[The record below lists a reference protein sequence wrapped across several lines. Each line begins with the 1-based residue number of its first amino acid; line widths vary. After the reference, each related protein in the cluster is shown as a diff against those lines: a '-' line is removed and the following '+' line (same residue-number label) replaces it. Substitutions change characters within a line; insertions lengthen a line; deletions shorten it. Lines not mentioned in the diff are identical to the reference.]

1 MTRKV
6 PERTAVSAVSMNSE
20 PADPISDQNNTH
32 IEEIMKEIVQR
43 VKGTR
48 EFYPEDMAFRT
59 WLYGQMRGVSESFAY
74 QEYDGPFLEKL
85 DLYAAKSGEELVKE
99 QSFVFMDRGGSE
111 VALRPELTP
120 SLARMV
126 AQRQNQLAYP
136 LRMWSFGPF
145 WRYEQPQKGRTRE
158 FFQWNIDLIGV
169 SSFQADAE
177 LLAVAA
183 SFFKRVGLTPDLVRI
198 NVNNRRLMD
207 NALAKIGI
215 EGEEKALV
223 FRMIDRRDKMRGDAW
238 RAFGIDGGLT
248 EEKIDALVELLDNK
262 ELWRESEELTAIF
275 ALLEKMGIRDY
286 FAFDPQV
293 IRGLLYYTGTVF
305 EARDTAKD
313 GRAILGGGRYEN
325 LVGEVGGDPLPGV
338 GFAMGDVMIGVV
350 LEKYGLYPELKIQ
363 PADILVTCFDASTL
377 PDSYATAMKL
387 REEGLKVNCYPE
399 ALKLDKQIKY
409 ANKIGMKALVIAG
422 PDEIAAGNVTVK
434 NLLDRTQKTLP
445 FQDAVAL
452 LKEIT
457 A

>member
-1 MTRKV
+1 MR
-6 PERTAVSAVSMNSE
+6 
-20 PADPISDQNNTH
+20 
-32 IEEIMKEIVQR
+32 EIIQR

-59 WLYGQMRGVSESFAY
+59 WLYAQMRAVSESFAY

-126 AQRQNQLAYP
+126 AQRQNLLNYP

-169 SSFQADAE
+169 HSYQSDAE
-177 LLAVAA
+177 LLAVCA
-183 SFFKRVGLTPDLVRI
+183 SFFKRVGLTPEHVRI

-207 NALAKIGI
+207 GALAKIGI
-215 EGEEKALV
+215 EGDAKALA
-223 FRMIDRRDKMRGDAW
+223 FRMIDRRDKMRKDAW
-238 RAFGIDGGLT
+238 YEYGIEGGMT
-248 EEKIDALVELLDNK
+248 AEKIDALVALLENKDLWQESGELK
-262 ELWRESEELTAIF
+262 EIF
-275 ALLEKMGIRDY
+275 ALLDKMGIGDY
-286 FAFDPQV
+286 FAYDPQV

-305 EARDTAKD
+305 EARDLAKD

-325 LVGEVGGDPLPGV
+325 LVGEVGGDPLSGV
-338 GFAMGDVMIGVV
+338 GFAMGDVMIRVV
-350 LEKYGLYPELKIQ
+350 LEKYGLYPELKVQ
-363 PADILVTCFDASTL
+363 PAEVMVACFDAASL
-377 PDSYATAMKL
+377 PDSYAIAMEL
-387 REEGLKVNCYPE
+387 REAGLNVSCYPE

-409 ANKIGMKALVIAG
+409 ANKIGVKTLVIAG
-422 PDEIAAGNVTVK
+422 PDELAAGKVTVK
-434 NLLDRTQKTLP
+434 DLVNRTQQTVGRA
-445 FQDAVAL
+445 DAAAVLQGL
-452 LKEIT
+452 L
-457 A
+457 

>member
-1 MTRKV
+1 
-6 PERTAVSAVSMNSE
+6 
-20 PADPISDQNNTH
+20 
-32 IEEIMKEIVQR
+32 MKEIIQR

-59 WLYGQMRGVSESFAY
+59 WIGNQMRAVSESFAY

-99 QSFVFMDRGGSE
+99 QSFVFQDRGGSE

-126 AQRQNQLAYP
+126 AQRQNQLSYP

-169 SSFQADAE
+169 NSYQADAE

-183 SFFKRVGLTPDLVRI
+183 SFFKRVGLTPEQVRI

-207 NALAKIGI
+207 SALANIGI
-215 EGEEKALV
+215 GPDEKALV
-223 FRMIDRRDKMRGDAW
+223 FRMIDRRDKMRIAEW
-238 RAFGIDGGLT
+238 RAYGIDGGLT
-248 EEKIDALVELLDNK
+248 EEKIDALVKLLENKDLWQVSDELK
-262 ELWRESEELTAIF
+262 EIF
-275 ALLEKMGIRDY
+275 ALLEKMGLRDY
-286 FAFDPQV
+286 FAFDPEV

-305 EARDTAKD
+305 EARDLAKD

-325 LVGEVGGDPLPGV
+325 LVNEVGGDPLSGV
-338 GFAMGDVMIGVV
+338 GFAMGDVMIRVV
-350 LEKYGLYPELKIQ
+350 LEKYGLYPELKVQ
-363 PADILVTCFDASTL
+363 PADIMVTCFDASCLADT
-377 PDSYATAMKL
+377 YAIAMKL
-387 REEGLKVNCYPE
+387 RDAGLKISCYPE
-399 ALKLDKQIKY
+399 AVKLDKQIKY

-422 PDEIAAGNVTVK
+422 PDEIAQGKVTVK
-434 NLLDRTQKTLP
+434 NLTNRTQTTVSL
-445 FQDAVAL
+445 DEAVAL
-452 LKEIT
+452 LT
-457 A
+457 AL

>member
-1 MTRKV
+1 
-6 PERTAVSAVSMNSE
+6 
-20 PADPISDQNNTH
+20 
-32 IEEIMKEIVQR
+32 MKEIIQR

-59 WLYGQMRGVSESFAY
+59 WIGNQMRAVSESFAY

-99 QSFVFMDRGGSE
+99 QSFVFQDRGGSE

-126 AQRQNQLAYP
+126 AQRQNQLSYP

-169 SSFQADAE
+169 NSYQADAE

-183 SFFKRVGLTPDLVRI
+183 SFFKRVGLTPEQVRI

-207 NALAKIGI
+207 SALANIGI
-215 EGEEKALV
+215 GPDEKALV
-223 FRMIDRRDKMRGDAW
+223 FRMIDRRDKMRIAEW
-238 RAFGIDGGLT
+238 RAYGIDGGLT
-248 EEKIDALVELLDNK
+248 EEKIDALVKLLENKDLWQESDELK
-262 ELWRESEELTAIF
+262 EIF
-275 ALLEKMGIRDY
+275 ALLEKMGLRDY
-286 FAFDPQV
+286 FAFDPEV

-305 EARDTAKD
+305 EARDLAKD

-325 LVGEVGGDPLPGV
+325 LVNEVGGDPLSGV
-338 GFAMGDVMIGVV
+338 GFAMGDVMIRVV
-350 LEKYGLYPELKIQ
+350 LEKYGLYPELKVQ
-363 PADILVTCFDASTL
+363 PADIMVTCFDASCLADT
-377 PDSYATAMKL
+377 YAIAMKL
-387 REEGLKVNCYPE
+387 RDAGLKISCYPE
-399 ALKLDKQIKY
+399 AVKLDKQIKY

-422 PDEIAAGNVTVK
+422 PDEIAQGKVTVK
-434 NLLDRTQKTLP
+434 NLTNRTQTTVSL
-445 FQDAVAL
+445 DEAVAL
-452 LKEIT
+452 LT
-457 A
+457 AL

>member
-1 MTRKV
+1 MR
-6 PERTAVSAVSMNSE
+6 
-20 PADPISDQNNTH
+20 
-32 IEEIMKEIVQR
+32 EIIQR

-59 WLYGQMRGVSESFAY
+59 WLYGQMRAVSESFAY

-126 AQRQNQLAYP
+126 AQRQNLLNYP

-169 SSFQADAE
+169 NSYQSDAE
-177 LLAVAA
+177 LLAVCA
-183 SFFKRVGLTPDLVRI
+183 SFFKRVGLTPEHVRI

-207 NALAKIGI
+207 GALAKIGI
-215 EGEEKALV
+215 EGDEKALA
-223 FRMIDRRDKMRGDAW
+223 FRMIDRRDKMRKDAW
-238 RAFGIDGGLT
+238 YEYGIDGGMT
-248 EEKIDALVELLDNK
+248 AEKIDALVALLENK
-262 ELWRESEELTAIF
+262 ELWKESDELKEIF
-275 ALLEKMGIRDY
+275 ALLDKMGIGDY
-286 FAFDPQV
+286 FAYDPQV

-305 EARDTAKD
+305 EARDLAKD

-325 LVGEVGGDPLPGV
+325 LVGEVGGDPLSGV
-338 GFAMGDVMIGVV
+338 GFAMGDVMIRVV
-350 LEKYGLYPELKIQ
+350 LEKYGLYPELKVQ
-363 PADILVTCFDASTL
+363 PADVMVACFDAASL
-377 PDSYATAMKL
+377 PDSYAIAMEL
-387 REEGLKVNCYPE
+387 RDAGLKVSCYPE

-409 ANKIGMKALVIAG
+409 ANKIGIKALVIAG
-422 PDEIAAGNVTVK
+422 PDELASGKVTIKDLV
-434 NLLDRTQKTLP
+434 NRTQQTVSRA
-445 FQDAVAL
+445 DAAKVLAGL
-452 LKEIT
+452 
-457 A
+457 

>member
-1 MTRKV
+1 MR
-6 PERTAVSAVSMNSE
+6 
-20 PADPISDQNNTH
+20 
-32 IEEIMKEIVQR
+32 EIIQR

-59 WLYGQMRGVSESFAY
+59 WLYGQMRAVSESFAY

-126 AQRQNQLAYP
+126 AQRQNLLNYP

-169 SSFQADAE
+169 NSYQSDAE
-177 LLAVAA
+177 LLAVCA
-183 SFFKRVGLTPDLVRI
+183 SFFKRVGLTPEHVRI

-207 NALAKIGI
+207 GALAKIGI
-215 EGEEKALV
+215 EGDEKALA
-223 FRMIDRRDKMRGDAW
+223 FRMIDRRDKMRKDAW
-238 RAFGIDGGLT
+238 YEYGIDGGMT
-248 EEKIDALVELLDNK
+248 AEKIDALVALLENK
-262 ELWRESEELTAIF
+262 ELWKESDELKEIF
-275 ALLEKMGIRDY
+275 ALLDKMGIGDY
-286 FAFDPQV
+286 FAYDPQV

-305 EARDTAKD
+305 EARDLAKD

-325 LVGEVGGDPLPGV
+325 LVGEVGGDPLSGV
-338 GFAMGDVMIGVV
+338 GFAMGDVMIRVV
-350 LEKYGLYPELKIQ
+350 LEKYGLYPELKVQ
-363 PADILVTCFDASTL
+363 PADVMVACFDAASL
-377 PDSYATAMKL
+377 PDSYAIAMEL
-387 REEGLKVNCYPE
+387 RDAGLKVSCYPE

-409 ANKIGMKALVIAG
+409 ANKIGIKALVIAG
-422 PDEIAAGNVTVK
+422 PDELASGKVTIKDLVNRSQQTVARTEAAKMLG
-434 NLLDRTQKTLP
+434 TL
-445 FQDAVAL
+445 
-452 LKEIT
+452 
-457 A
+457 

>member
-1 MTRKV
+1 MR
-6 PERTAVSAVSMNSE
+6 
-20 PADPISDQNNTH
+20 
-32 IEEIMKEIVQR
+32 EIIQR

-48 EFYPEDMAFRT
+48 EFYPEDMAFRS
-59 WLYGQMRGVSESFAY
+59 WLYAQMRAVSESFAY

-126 AQRQNQLAYP
+126 AQRQNLLSYP

-169 SSFQADAE
+169 KSYQADAE
-177 LLAVAA
+177 LLAVCA
-183 SFFKRVGLTPDLVRI
+183 SFFKRVGLTPDQVRI

-207 NALAKIGI
+207 GALAKIGI
-215 EGEEKALV
+215 EGEDKALA
-223 FRMIDRRDKMRGDAW
+223 FRMIDRRDKMRKDAW
-238 RAFGIDGGLT
+238 YEYGTEGGMT
-248 EEKIDALVELLDNK
+248 VEKIDALVALLENK
-262 ELWRESEELTAIF
+262 ELWKESDELKEIF
-275 ALLEKMGIRDY
+275 TLLEKMGLSDY
-286 FAFDPQV
+286 FAYDPEV

-305 EARDTAKD
+305 EARDLAKD

-338 GFAMGDVMIGVV
+338 GFAMGDVMIRVV
-350 LEKYGLYPELKIQ
+350 LEKYGLYPELKVQ
-363 PADILVTCFDASTL
+363 PADVMVTCFEAAGL
-377 PDSYATAMKL
+377 PDSYAIAMEL
-387 REEGLKVNCYPE
+387 REGGLNVSCYPE
-399 ALKLDKQIKY
+399 AVKLDKQIKY
-409 ANKIGMKALVIAG
+409 ANKIGVKALVIAG
-422 PDEIAAGNVTVK
+422 PDELAAGKVTVK
-434 NLLDRTQKTLP
+434 DLVNRNQQTVDRSE
-445 FQDAVAL
+445 AAAL
-452 LKEIT
+452 LKDIC

>member
-1 MTRKV
+1 
-6 PERTAVSAVSMNSE
+6 
-20 PADPISDQNNTH
+20 
-32 IEEIMKEIVQR
+32 MKEIIQR

-59 WLYGQMRGVSESFAY
+59 WLGNQMRAVSESFAY

-99 QSFVFMDRGGSE
+99 QSFVFQDRGGSE

-126 AQRQNQLAYP
+126 AQRQNQLSYP

-169 SSFQADAE
+169 NSYQADAE

-183 SFFKRVGLTPDLVRI
+183 SFFKRVGLTPDQVRI

-207 NALAKIGI
+207 AALAGIGI
-215 EGEEKALV
+215 ANEEKALV
-223 FRMIDRRDKMRGDAW
+223 FRMIDRRDKMRIAEW
-238 RAFGIDGGLT
+238 RAYGVDGGLT
-248 EEKIDALVELLDNK
+248 EEKIDALVKLLENKDLWQNSAELK
-262 ELWRESEELTAIF
+262 EIF
-275 ALLEKMGIRDY
+275 ALLEKMGLRDY
-286 FAFDPQV
+286 FAFDPEV

-305 EARDTAKD
+305 EARDLSKD

-325 LVGEVGGDPLPGV
+325 LVNEVGGDPLSGV
-338 GFAMGDVMIGVV
+338 GFAMGDVMIRVV
-350 LEKYGLYPELKIQ
+350 LEKYGLYPALKAQ
-363 PADILVTCFDASTL
+363 PADIMVTCFDASCLADT
-377 PDSYATAMKL
+377 YAIAMKL
-387 REEGLKVNCYPE
+387 REAGLKISCYPE

-422 PDEIAAGNVTVK
+422 PDEIAQGKVTVK
-434 NLLDRTQKTLP
+434 NLTNRTQTTVSM
-445 FQDAVAL
+445 DEAVAL
-452 LKEIT
+452 L
-457 A
+457 AAL

>member
-1 MTRKV
+1 
-6 PERTAVSAVSMNSE
+6 
-20 PADPISDQNNTH
+20 
-32 IEEIMKEIVQR
+32 MKEIIQR

-59 WLYGQMRGVSESFAY
+59 WLYAQMRAVSESFAY

-126 AQRQNQLAYP
+126 AQRQNLLNYP

-169 SSFQADAE
+169 KSYQADAE
-177 LLAVAA
+177 LLAVCA
-183 SFFKRVGLTPDLVRI
+183 SFFKRVGLTPEHVRI

-207 NALAKIGI
+207 GALAKIGI
-215 EGEEKALV
+215 EGEEKALA
-223 FRMIDRRDKMRGDAW
+223 FRMIDRRDKMRKEAW
-238 RAFGIDGGLT
+238 YEYGMEGGMT
-248 EEKIDALVELLDNK
+248 AEKIDALVALLENK
-262 ELWRESEELTAIF
+262 ELWKESDELKEIF
-275 ALLEKMGIRDY
+275 ALLEKMGIGDY
-286 FAFDPQV
+286 FAYDPQV

-305 EARDTAKD
+305 EARDLAKD

-338 GFAMGDVMIGVV
+338 GFAMGDVMIRVV
-350 LEKYGLYPELKIQ
+350 LEKYGLYPELKVQ
-363 PADILVTCFDASTL
+363 PADVMVTCFDEASL
-377 PDSYATAMKL
+377 PESYAIAMEL
-387 REEGLKVNCYPE
+387 REAGLNVSCYPE

-409 ANKIGMKALVIAG
+409 ANKIGVRALVIAG
-422 PDEIAAGNVTVK
+422 PDELAAGKVTVK
-434 NLLDRTQKTLP
+434 DLINRTQQTV
-445 FQDAVAL
+445 DRSAAAAL
-452 LKEIT
+452 LK
-457 A
+457 

>member
-1 MTRKV
+1 
-6 PERTAVSAVSMNSE
+6 
-20 PADPISDQNNTH
+20 
-32 IEEIMKEIVQR
+32 MKEIIQR

-59 WLYGQMRGVSESFAY
+59 WLGNQMRAVSESFAY

-99 QSFVFMDRGGSE
+99 QSFVFQDRGGSE

-126 AQRQNQLAYP
+126 AQRQNQLSYP

-169 SSFQADAE
+169 NSYQADAE

-183 SFFKRVGLTPDLVRI
+183 SFFKRVGLTPDKVRI

-207 NALAKIGI
+207 AALAGIGI
-215 EGEEKALV
+215 KDEEKALV
-223 FRMIDRRDKMRGDAW
+223 FRMIDRRDKMRIAEW
-238 RAFGIDGGLT
+238 RAYGIDGGLT
-248 EEKIDALVELLDNK
+248 EEKIDALVKLLENKDLWQSSDELK
-262 ELWRESEELTAIF
+262 EIF
-275 ALLEKMGIRDY
+275 ALLEKMGLHDY
-286 FAFDPQV
+286 FAFDPEV

-305 EARDTAKD
+305 EARDLSKD

-325 LVGEVGGDPLPGV
+325 LVNEVGGDPLSGV
-338 GFAMGDVMIGVV
+338 GFAMGDVMIRVV
-350 LEKYGLYPELKIQ
+350 LEKYGLYPELKVQ
-363 PADILVTCFDASTL
+363 PADIMVTCFDASCL
-377 PDSYATAMKL
+377 ADSYAIAMKL
-387 REEGLKVNCYPE
+387 REAGLKISCYPE
-399 ALKLDKQIKY
+399 AVKLDKQIKY

-422 PDEIAAGNVTVK
+422 PDEIARGMVTVK
-434 NLLDRTQKTLP
+434 NLTNRTQTTVSM
-445 FQDAVAL
+445 DEAVPLLAAL
-452 LKEIT
+452 
-457 A
+457 

>member
-1 MTRKV
+1 
-6 PERTAVSAVSMNSE
+6 
-20 PADPISDQNNTH
+20 
-32 IEEIMKEIVQR
+32 MKEIVQR

-59 WLYGQMRGVSESFAY
+59 WLYAQMRAVSESFAY

-126 AQRQNQLAYP
+126 AQRQNQLNYP

-169 SSFQADAE
+169 PGFQADAE
-177 LLAVAA
+177 LLAIAA
-183 SFFKRVGLTPDLVRI
+183 SFFKRVGLTPEHVRI

-207 NALAKIGI
+207 SALAKIGI

-223 FRMIDRRDKMRGDAW
+223 FRMIDRRDKMRIDAW
-238 RAFGIDGGLT
+238 REYGLEGGLT
-248 EEKIDALVELLDNK
+248 EEKLNALVALLENK
-262 ELWRESEELTAIF
+262 ELWRESEELTTIF
-275 ALLEKMGIRDY
+275 GLLEKMGIREY
-286 FAFDPQV
+286 FAYDPEV

-305 EARDTAKD
+305 EARDLAKD

-338 GFAMGDVMIGVV
+338 GFAMGDVMIRVI
-350 LEKYGLYPELKIQ
+350 LEKYGLYPELKEQ
-363 PADILVTCFDASTL
+363 PADIMVTCFDASCL
-377 PDSYATAMKL
+377 PDSYAAAMTL
-387 REEGLKVNCYPE
+387 RAAGLKVSCYPE
-399 ALKLDKQIKY
+399 AIRLDKQIKY
-409 ANKIGMKALVIAG
+409 ANKIGMKFLVIAG
-422 PDEIAAGNVTVK
+422 PDEIAEGKVTVK
-434 NLLDRTQKTLP
+434 NLTNRTQQT
-445 FQDAVAL
+445 VL
-452 LKEIT
+452 LSEAADVIRNSE
-457 A
+457 AA

>member
-1 MTRKV
+1 
-6 PERTAVSAVSMNSE
+6 
-20 PADPISDQNNTH
+20 
-32 IEEIMKEIVQR
+32 MKEIIQR

-59 WLYGQMRGVSESFAY
+59 WLGNQMRAVSESFAY

-99 QSFVFMDRGGSE
+99 QSFVFQDRGGSE

-126 AQRQNQLAYP
+126 AQRQNQLSYP

-169 SSFQADAE
+169 NSYQADAE

-183 SFFKRVGLTPDLVRI
+183 SFFKRVGLTPDKVRI

-207 NALAKIGI
+207 AALAGIGI
-215 EGEEKALV
+215 KDEEKALV
-223 FRMIDRRDKMRGDAW
+223 FRMIDRRDKMRIAEW
-238 RAFGIDGGLT
+238 RAYGIDGGLT
-248 EEKIDALVELLDNK
+248 EEKIDALVKLLENKDLWQSSDELK
-262 ELWRESEELTAIF
+262 EIF
-275 ALLEKMGIRDY
+275 ALLEKMGLRDY
-286 FAFDPQV
+286 FAFDPEV

-305 EARDTAKD
+305 EARDLSKD

-325 LVGEVGGDPLPGV
+325 LVNEVGGDPLSGV
-338 GFAMGDVMIGVV
+338 GFAMGDVMIRVV
-350 LEKYGLYPELKIQ
+350 LEKYGLYPELKVQ
-363 PADILVTCFDASTL
+363 PADIMVTCFDASCL
-377 PDSYATAMKL
+377 ADSYAIAMKL
-387 REEGLKVNCYPE
+387 REAGLKISCYPE
-399 ALKLDKQIKY
+399 AVKLDKQIKY

-422 PDEIAAGNVTVK
+422 PDEIARGMVTVK
-434 NLLDRTQKTLP
+434 NLTNRTQTTVSM
-445 FQDAVAL
+445 DEAVPLLAAL
-452 LKEIT
+452 
-457 A
+457 

>member
-1 MTRKV
+1 
-6 PERTAVSAVSMNSE
+6 
-20 PADPISDQNNTH
+20 
-32 IEEIMKEIVQR
+32 MKEIIQR

-59 WLYGQMRGVSESFAY
+59 WLGNQMRAVSESFAY

-99 QSFVFMDRGGSE
+99 QSFVFQDRGGSE

-126 AQRQNQLAYP
+126 AQRQNQLSYP

-169 SSFQADAE
+169 NSYQADAE

-183 SFFKRVGLTPDLVRI
+183 SFFKRVGLTPEQVRI

-207 NALAKIGI
+207 SALANIGI
-215 EGEEKALV
+215 GPDEKGLV
-223 FRMIDRRDKMRGDAW
+223 FRMIDRRDKMRIAEW
-238 RAFGIDGGLT
+238 RAYGIDGGLT
-248 EEKIDALVELLDNK
+248 EEKIDALVKLLENKDLWQESDELK
-262 ELWRESEELTAIF
+262 EIF
-275 ALLEKMGIRDY
+275 ALLEKMGLRDY
-286 FAFDPQV
+286 FAFDPEV

-305 EARDTAKD
+305 EARDLAKD

-325 LVGEVGGDPLPGV
+325 LVNEVGGDPLSGV
-338 GFAMGDVMIGVV
+338 GFAMGDVMIRVV
-350 LEKYGLYPELKIQ
+350 LEKYGLYPELKVQ
-363 PADILVTCFDASTL
+363 PADIMVTCFDASCLADT
-377 PDSYATAMKL
+377 YAIAMKL
-387 REEGLKVNCYPE
+387 RDAGLKISCYPE
-399 ALKLDKQIKY
+399 AVKLDKQIKY

-422 PDEIAAGNVTVK
+422 PDEIAQGKVTVK
-434 NLLDRTQKTLP
+434 NLTNRTQTTVSL
-445 FQDAVAL
+445 DEAVAL
-452 LKEIT
+452 LS
-457 A
+457 AL

>member
-1 MTRKV
+1 
-6 PERTAVSAVSMNSE
+6 
-20 PADPISDQNNTH
+20 
-32 IEEIMKEIVQR
+32 MKEIIQR

-59 WLYGQMRGVSESFAY
+59 WLYAQMRAVSESFAY

-126 AQRQNQLAYP
+126 AQRQNLLNYP

-169 SSFQADAE
+169 KSYQADAE
-177 LLAVAA
+177 LLAVCA
-183 SFFKRVGLTPDLVRI
+183 SFFKRVGLTPEHVRI

-207 NALAKIGI
+207 GALAKIGI
-215 EGEEKALV
+215 EGEAKALA
-223 FRMIDRRDKMRGDAW
+223 FRMIDRRDKMRKEAW
-238 RAFGIDGGLT
+238 YEYGIEGGMT
-248 EEKIDALVELLDNK
+248 VEKIDALVALLENK
-262 ELWRESEELTAIF
+262 ELWKESDELKEIF
-275 ALLEKMGIRDY
+275 ALLDKMGIGDY
-286 FAFDPQV
+286 FAYDPQV

-305 EARDTAKD
+305 EARDLAKD

-338 GFAMGDVMIGVV
+338 GFAMGDVMI
-350 LEKYGLYPELKIQ
+350 
-363 PADILVTCFDASTL
+363 CFDAAGL
-377 PDSYATAMKL
+377 PDSYAIAMEL
-387 REEGLKVNCYPE
+387 RDAGLNVSCYPE

-409 ANKIGMKALVIAG
+409 ANKIGVKALVIAG
-422 PDEIAAGNVTVK
+422 PDELAAGKVTIKDLV
-434 NLLDRTQKTLP
+434 NRTQQTVDRSAAA
-445 FQDAVAL
+445 DA
-452 LKEIT
+452 LKMMG
-457 A
+457 

>member
-1 MTRKV
+1 MR
-6 PERTAVSAVSMNSE
+6 
-20 PADPISDQNNTH
+20 
-32 IEEIMKEIVQR
+32 EIIQR

-59 WLYGQMRGVSESFAY
+59 WLYGQMRAVSESFAY

-126 AQRQNQLAYP
+126 AQRQNLLNYP

-169 SSFQADAE
+169 NSYQSDAE
-177 LLAVAA
+177 LLAVCA
-183 SFFKRVGLTPDLVRI
+183 SFFKRVGLTPEHVRI

-207 NALAKIGI
+207 GALAKIGI
-215 EGEEKALV
+215 EGDEKALA
-223 FRMIDRRDKMRGDAW
+223 FRMIDRRDKMRKDAW
-238 RAFGIDGGLT
+238 YEYGIDGGMT
-248 EEKIDALVELLDNK
+248 VEKIDALVALLENK
-262 ELWRESEELTAIF
+262 ELWKESDELKEIF
-275 ALLEKMGIRDY
+275 ALLVKMGIGDY
-286 FAFDPQV
+286 FAYGSQV

-305 EARDTAKD
+305 EARDLAKD

-325 LVGEVGGDPLPGV
+325 LVGEVGGDPLSGV
-338 GFAMGDVMIGVV
+338 GFAMGDVMIRVV
-350 LEKYGLYPELKIQ
+350 LEKYGLYPELKVQ
-363 PADILVTCFDASTL
+363 PADVMVACFDAASL
-377 PDSYATAMKL
+377 PDSYAIAMEL
-387 REEGLKVNCYPE
+387 RDAGLNVSCYPE

-409 ANKIGMKALVIAG
+409 ANKIGVKALVIAG
-422 PDEIAAGNVTVK
+422 PDELAAGKVTIKDLV
-434 NLLDRTQKTLP
+434 NRTQQTVARTEAAKILGTL
-445 FQDAVAL
+445 
-452 LKEIT
+452 
-457 A
+457 

>member
-1 MTRKV
+1 
-6 PERTAVSAVSMNSE
+6 
-20 PADPISDQNNTH
+20 
-32 IEEIMKEIVQR
+32 MKEIIQR

-59 WLYGQMRGVSESFAY
+59 WLGNQMRAVSESFAY

-99 QSFVFMDRGGSE
+99 QSFVFQDRGGSE

-126 AQRQNQLAYP
+126 AQRQNQLSYP

-169 SSFQADAE
+169 NSYQADAE

-183 SFFKRVGLTPDLVRI
+183 SFFKRVGLTPEQVRI

-207 NALAKIGI
+207 SALANIGI
-215 EGEEKALV
+215 GPDEKALV
-223 FRMIDRRDKMRGDAW
+223 FRMIDRRDKMRIAEW
-238 RAFGIDGGLT
+238 RAYGIDGGLT
-248 EEKIDALVELLDNK
+248 EEKIDALVKLLENKDLWQESDELK
-262 ELWRESEELTAIF
+262 EIF
-275 ALLEKMGIRDY
+275 ALLEKMGLRDY
-286 FAFDPQV
+286 FAFDPEV

-305 EARDTAKD
+305 EARDLAKD

-325 LVGEVGGDPLPGV
+325 LVNEVGGDPLSGV
-338 GFAMGDVMIGVV
+338 GFAMGDVMIRVV
-350 LEKYGLYPELKIQ
+350 LEKYGLYPELKVQ
-363 PADILVTCFDASTL
+363 PADIMVTCFDASCLADT
-377 PDSYATAMKL
+377 YAIAMKL
-387 REEGLKVNCYPE
+387 RDAGLKISCYPE
-399 ALKLDKQIKY
+399 AVKLDKQIKY

-422 PDEIAAGNVTVK
+422 PDEIAQGKVTVK
-434 NLLDRTQKTLP
+434 NLTNRTQTTVSL
-445 FQDAVAL
+445 DEAVAL
-452 LKEIT
+452 LS
-457 A
+457 AL

>member
-1 MTRKV
+1 
-6 PERTAVSAVSMNSE
+6 
-20 PADPISDQNNTH
+20 
-32 IEEIMKEIVQR
+32 MKEIIQR

-59 WLYGQMRGVSESFAY
+59 WIGNQMRAVSESFAY

-99 QSFVFMDRGGSE
+99 QSFVFQDRGGSE

-126 AQRQNQLAYP
+126 AQRQNQLSYP

-169 SSFQADAE
+169 NSYQADAE

-183 SFFKRVGLTPDLVRI
+183 SFFKRVGLTPEQVRI

-207 NALAKIGI
+207 SALANIGI
-215 EGEEKALV
+215 GPDEKALV
-223 FRMIDRRDKMRGDAW
+223 FRMIDRRDKMRIAEW
-238 RAFGIDGGLT
+238 RAYGIDGGLT
-248 EEKIDALVELLDNK
+248 EEKIDALVKLLENKDLWQDSDELK
-262 ELWRESEELTAIF
+262 EIF
-275 ALLEKMGIRDY
+275 ALLEKMGLRDY
-286 FAFDPQV
+286 FAFDPEV

-305 EARDTAKD
+305 EARDLAKD

-325 LVGEVGGDPLPGV
+325 LVNEVGGDPLSGV
-338 GFAMGDVMIGVV
+338 GFAMGDVMIRVV
-350 LEKYGLYPELKIQ
+350 LEKYGLYPELKVQ
-363 PADILVTCFDASTL
+363 PADIMVTCFDASCLADT
-377 PDSYATAMKL
+377 YAIAMKL
-387 REEGLKVNCYPE
+387 RDAGLKISCYPE
-399 ALKLDKQIKY
+399 AVKLDKQIKY

-422 PDEIAAGNVTVK
+422 PDEIAQGKVTVK
-434 NLLDRTQKTLP
+434 NLTNRTQTTVSL
-445 FQDAVAL
+445 DEAVAL
-452 LKEIT
+452 LS
-457 A
+457 AL

>member
-1 MTRKV
+1 
-6 PERTAVSAVSMNSE
+6 
-20 PADPISDQNNTH
+20 
-32 IEEIMKEIVQR
+32 MKEIIQR

-59 WLYGQMRGVSESFAY
+59 WLYAQMRAVSESFAY

-126 AQRQNQLAYP
+126 AQRQNQLNYP

-169 SSFQADAE
+169 SSYQSDAE
-177 LLAVAA
+177 LLAVCA
-183 SFFKRVGLTPDLVRI
+183 SFFKRVGLTSEHVRI

-207 NALAKIGI
+207 GALAKIGI
-215 EGEEKALV
+215 EGEAKALA
-223 FRMIDRRDKMRGDAW
+223 FRMIDRRDKMRKDAW
-238 RAFGIDGGLT
+238 YEYGIEGGLT
-248 EEKIDALVELLDNK
+248 AEKIDALVALLENKDLWQESDELK
-262 ELWRESEELTAIF
+262 EIF
-275 ALLEKMGIRDY
+275 ALLDKMGIGDY
-286 FAFDPQV
+286 FAYDPQV

-305 EARDTAKD
+305 EARDLAKD

-325 LVGEVGGDPLPGV
+325 LVGEVGGDPLSGV
-338 GFAMGDVMIGVV
+338 GFAMGDVMIRVV
-350 LEKYGLYPELKIQ
+350 LEKYGLYPELKVQ
-363 PADILVTCFDASTL
+363 PADVMVTCFDAASL
-377 PDSYATAMKL
+377 PDSYAVAMEL
-387 REEGLKVNCYPE
+387 REAGLNVSCYPE

-409 ANKIGMKALVIAG
+409 ANKVGMKVLVIAG
-422 PDEIAAGNVTVK
+422 PDELAAGKVTVK
-434 NLLDRTQKTLP
+434 DLVNRTQQTV
-445 FQDAVAL
+445 DRADSAGVIG
-452 LKEIT
+452 EIVK
-457 A
+457 

>member
-1 MTRKV
+1 
-6 PERTAVSAVSMNSE
+6 
-20 PADPISDQNNTH
+20 
-32 IEEIMKEIVQR
+32 MKEIIQR

-59 WLYGQMRGVSESFAY
+59 WLGNQMRAVSESFAY

-99 QSFVFMDRGGSE
+99 QSFVFQDRGGSE

-126 AQRQNQLAYP
+126 AQRQNQLSYP

-169 SSFQADAE
+169 NSYQADAE

-183 SFFKRVGLTPDLVRI
+183 SFFKRVGLTPDQVRI

-207 NALAKIGI
+207 AALAGIGI
-215 EGEEKALV
+215 ASEEKALV
-223 FRMIDRRDKMRGDAW
+223 FRMIDRRDKMRIAEW
-238 RAFGIDGGLT
+238 RAYGVDGGLT
-248 EEKIDALVELLDNK
+248 EEKIDALVKLLENKDLWQNSAELK
-262 ELWRESEELTAIF
+262 EIF
-275 ALLEKMGIRDY
+275 ALLEKMGLRDY
-286 FAFDPQV
+286 FAFDPEV

-305 EARDTAKD
+305 EARDLSKD

-325 LVGEVGGDPLPGV
+325 LVNEVGGDPLSGV
-338 GFAMGDVMIGVV
+338 GFAMGDVMIRVV
-350 LEKYGLYPELKIQ
+350 LEKYGLYPALKAQ
-363 PADILVTCFDASTL
+363 PAEIMVTCFDASCLADT
-377 PDSYATAMKL
+377 YAIAMKL
-387 REEGLKVNCYPE
+387 REAGLKISCYPE

-422 PDEIAAGNVTVK
+422 PDEIAQGKVTVK
-434 NLLDRTQKTLP
+434 NLTNRKQTTVSMDE
-445 FQDAVAL
+445 AVAL
-452 LKEIT
+452 L
-457 A
+457 AAL

>member
-1 MTRKV
+1 
-6 PERTAVSAVSMNSE
+6 
-20 PADPISDQNNTH
+20 
-32 IEEIMKEIVQR
+32 MKEIIQR

-59 WLYGQMRGVSESFAY
+59 WLGNQMRAVSESFAY

-99 QSFVFMDRGGSE
+99 QSFVFQDRGGSE

-126 AQRQNQLAYP
+126 AQRQNQLSYP

-169 SSFQADAE
+169 NSYQADAE

-183 SFFKRVGLTPDLVRI
+183 SFFKRVGLTPDQVRI

-207 NALAKIGI
+207 AALAGIGI
-215 EGEEKALV
+215 ANEEKALV
-223 FRMIDRRDKMRGDAW
+223 FRMIDRRDKMRIAEW
-238 RAFGIDGGLT
+238 RAYGVDGGLT
-248 EEKIDALVELLDNK
+248 EEKIDALVKLLENKDLWQNSAELK
-262 ELWRESEELTAIF
+262 EIF
-275 ALLEKMGIRDY
+275 TLLEKMGLRDY
-286 FAFDPQV
+286 FAFDPEV

-305 EARDTAKD
+305 EARDLSKD

-325 LVGEVGGDPLPGV
+325 LVNEVGGDPLSGV
-338 GFAMGDVMIGVV
+338 GFAMGDVMIRVV
-350 LEKYGLYPELKIQ
+350 LEKYGLYPALKAQ
-363 PADILVTCFDASTL
+363 PADIMVTCFDASCLADT
-377 PDSYATAMKL
+377 YAIAMKL
-387 REEGLKVNCYPE
+387 REAGLKISCYPE

-422 PDEIAAGNVTVK
+422 PDEIAQGKVTVK
-434 NLLDRTQKTLP
+434 NLTNRTQTTVSM
-445 FQDAVAL
+445 DEAVAL
-452 LKEIT
+452 L
-457 A
+457 AAL

>member
-1 MTRKV
+1 MR
-6 PERTAVSAVSMNSE
+6 
-20 PADPISDQNNTH
+20 
-32 IEEIMKEIVQR
+32 EIIQR

-59 WLYGQMRGVSESFAY
+59 WLYAQMRAVSESFAY

-126 AQRQNQLAYP
+126 AQRQNLLNYP

-169 SSFQADAE
+169 NSYQSDAE
-177 LLAVAA
+177 LLAVCA
-183 SFFKRVGLTPDLVRI
+183 SFFKRVGLTPEHVRI

-207 NALAKIGI
+207 GALAKIGI
-215 EGEEKALV
+215 EGEEKALA
-223 FRMIDRRDKMRGDAW
+223 FRMIDRRDKMRKDAW
-238 RAFGIDGGLT
+238 YEYGIEGGMT
-248 EEKIDALVELLDNK
+248 AEKIDALVALLENRDLWQESDELK
-262 ELWRESEELTAIF
+262 EIF
-275 ALLEKMGIRDY
+275 ALLDKMGIGDY
-286 FAFDPQV
+286 FAYDPQV

-305 EARDTAKD
+305 EARDLSKD

-325 LVGEVGGDPLPGV
+325 LVNEVGGDPLSGV
-338 GFAMGDVMIGVV
+338 GFAMGDVMIRVV
-350 LEKYGLYPELKIQ
+350 LEKYGLYPELKVQ
-363 PADILVTCFDASTL
+363 PADVMVTCFDAASL
-377 PDSYATAMKL
+377 PDSYAIAMEL
-387 REEGLKVNCYPE
+387 RDAGLNVSCYPE

-409 ANKIGMKALVIAG
+409 ANKIGVKALVIAG
-422 PDEIAAGNVTVK
+422 PDELAAGKVTVK
-434 NLLDRTQKTLP
+434 DLVNRTQQTVDRTE
-445 FQDAVAL
+445 AAEV
-452 LKEIT
+452 LKNLG
-457 A
+457 